1 MVFGGAGEGV
11 CFVKMSSGGAYA
23 TSAVMVVIAD
33 MLGLTPL
40 NVRAEFQRGWMDG
53 RVGGILL
60 LASERSMAAL

>member
-1 MVFGGAGEGV
+1 
-11 CFVKMSSGGAYA
+11 MSSGGAYA